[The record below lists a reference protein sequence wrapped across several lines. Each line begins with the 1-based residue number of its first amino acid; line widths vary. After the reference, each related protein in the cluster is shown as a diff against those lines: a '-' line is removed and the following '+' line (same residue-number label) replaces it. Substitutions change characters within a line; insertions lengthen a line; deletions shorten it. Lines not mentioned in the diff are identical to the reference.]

1 MSVVPFSLDFTGRTV
16 IVTGAGAGIG
26 EAIAMAFARAG
37 ANVVAND
44 MNPDRVERVAEA
56 IKAEGGKAVAFQG
69 DIGNRFQAAALIE
82 TARDTYERVN
92 IFINAAGIYK
102 AEPIGRIDEWDWRRQ
117 IEVNLTGAFFCTQLM
132 GRVMADEGGGIIVH
146 LASTAGYTH
155 TLPQGA
161 GYVASKAGLIAL
173 TQQAARELAPVEV
186 RVNAVCAGSISE
198 PDMPTEP
205 HNMLNRMGD
214 PQDVAHA
221 VMFLCSEGA
230 RFITGQTLVVDGGG
244 LGF

>member
-1 MSVVPFSLDFTGRTV
+1 MFAGQMTVDFTGRTV
-16 IVTGAGAGIG
+16 VVTGAGAGIG

-44 MNPDRVERVAEA
+44 MNPDRVERIAEA
-56 IKAEGGKAVAFQG
+56 IKAAGGQAIAFQG
-69 DIGNRFQAAALIE
+69 DIANRFQAAALIE
-82 TARDTYERVN
+82 TARDAYSRVN
-92 IFINAAGIYK
+92 IFVNAAGIYK
-102 AEPIGRIDEWDWRRQ
+102 AEAIGRIDEWDWRRQ

-132 GRVMADEGGGIIVH
+132 GRVMSDEGGGIIVH

-173 TQQAARELAPVEV
+173 TQQAARELAPVDV
-186 RVNAVCAGSISE
+186 RVNAVCVGSITE
-198 PDMPTEP
+198 PDMPPEP

-214 PQDVAHA
+214 PLDVANA

-244 LGF
+244 LGI